1 MSETQVRSSA
11 PRGRGSSRGR
21 GSRTGPRGGSRN
33 TTNGDYHQ
41 KTENVPTTSYED
53 EGELGE
59 LKRLY
64 SSKLTTIK
72 EMFPGWTNEDIVF
85 ALHETN
91 GDLESTIERITEG
104 MSLHRYWVFV
114 ILINDTRR

>member
-41 KTENVPTTSYED
+41 KTENVPTISYED

-104 MSLHRYWVFV
+104 MSLHRYWLFV

>member
-1 MSETQVRSSA
+1 MSETQVRPSA
-11 PRGRGSSRGR
+11 ARGRGSSRGGR
-21 GSRTGPRGGSRN
+21 GSRSGPRGGGRN
-33 TTNGDYHQ
+33 TTNGTNHQ
-41 KTENVPTTSYED
+41 KIENVPTTAYED

-72 EMFPGWTNEDIVF
+72 EMFPDWTDEDIVF

-91 GDLESTIERITEG
+91 GSLESTIERITEG
-104 MSLHRYWVFV
+104 KL
-114 ILINDTRR
+114 